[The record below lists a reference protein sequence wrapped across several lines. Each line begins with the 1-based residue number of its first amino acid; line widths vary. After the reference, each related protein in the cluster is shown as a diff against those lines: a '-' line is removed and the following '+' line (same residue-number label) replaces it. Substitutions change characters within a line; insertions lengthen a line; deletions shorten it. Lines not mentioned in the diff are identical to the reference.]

1 LGRPGDVPHVAC
13 ALKELSAPAERRT
26 YIDPTV
32 ETSFLVALGPVLRAL
47 VAGPAD
53 PGDSRGG

>member
-1 LGRPGDVPHVAC
+1 VPHVAC